1 MTNPDRLNGAFA
13 RLQAALDKLERTIA
27 VKLEEDLSSA
37 ELEEELD
44 IMRDDRARL
53 ALDLDAAL
61 TRLSALEKSRDEVL
75 RRLEGASA
83 GVAAALGAAAGRR
96 GE

>member
-1 MTNPDRLNGAFA
+1 MTNPEKLEGALA
-13 RLQAALDKLERTIA
+13 RLSTALDRLERTVA

-37 ELEEELD
+37 ELEEELV
-44 IMRDDRARL
+44 IMQDDRARM

-61 TRLSALEKSRDEVL
+61 SRLSALEKSRDEAL
-75 RRLEGASA
+75 RRLDSASA
-83 GVAAALGAAAGRR
+83 GVASALNAAGLR

>member
-1 MTNPDRLNGAFA
+1 MTYPDRLDGSLA
-13 RLQAALDKLERTIA
+13 RLSAALEKLERTVG

-37 ELEEELD
+37 ELEEELA
-44 IMRDDRARL
+44 IMQDDRARL
-53 ALDLDAAL
+53 ALDLDAAMA
-61 TRLSALEKSRDEVL
+61 RLSALEKSRDEVL

-83 GVAAALGAAAGRR
+83 GVATALGAAGRR